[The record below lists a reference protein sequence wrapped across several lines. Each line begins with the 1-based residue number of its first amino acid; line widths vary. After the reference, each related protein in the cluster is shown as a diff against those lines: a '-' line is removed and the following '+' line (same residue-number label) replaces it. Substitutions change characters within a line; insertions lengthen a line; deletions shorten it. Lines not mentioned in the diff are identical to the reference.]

1 MSVRSMTGYARARR
15 SNNLGEVTAIAK
27 SVNHRAMDL
36 HAHVAA
42 ELEQYEPALRGVV
55 KKYLSRG
62 HVDLRVSFAPAHAIS
77 AAALNRP
84 LFEAYLKALEE
95 ARAEYGVESPA
106 DVNTALRIPG
116 MLAQP
121 MGEEDAPAELEQLVT
136 AAVEEALVALNV
148 FRAREGAE
156 ICVLLKGHNVDVRRD
171 AAEID
176 KLRKPAV
183 EHFHK
188 RLEERLAELLNGVS
202 SVSMDPQR
210 LAQEAAVL
218 ADRTDITEEIGRLQV
233 HSRELDALLD
243 KGGELGKKL
252 DFLMQEMNR
261 ETNTILSKTSGVGEL
276 GLKITAL
283 GLEIK
288 ANIERIREQVLNL
301 E

>member
-1 MSVRSMTGYARARR
+1 MSLRSMTGYARARQ
-15 SNNLGEVTAIAK
+15 SNDLGEVTAVVK

-36 HAHVAA
+36 HAHVPA

-55 KKYLSRG
+55 RKYLTRG

-95 ARAEYGVESPA
+95 ARSIYGVDGVK

-121 MGEEDAPAELEQLVT
+121 VGEADVPAELEQLVT
-136 AAVEEALVALNV
+136 STVEEALASLNA
-148 FRAREGAE
+148 FREREGAE
-156 ICVLLKGHNVDVRRD
+156 IRDLLKGHNVDVRRD
-171 AAEID
+171 AAEIE

-188 RLEERLAELLNGVS
+188 RLEERLAELLNGVA
-202 SVSMDPQR
+202 MDPQR
-210 LAQEAAVL
+210 LAQEAALL
-218 ADRTDITEEIGRLQV
+218 ADRSDITEEIGRLLV
-233 HSRELDALLD
+233 HSRELDVLLD

-276 GLKITAL
+276 GLKITGL

>member
-1 MSVRSMTGYARARR
+1 MSLRSMTGFARARR
-15 SNNLGEVTAIAK
+15 SNELGEVTATVK

-36 HAHVAA
+36 HAHLPG
-42 ELEQYEPALRGVV
+42 EFEQYEPALRGVV

-62 HVDLRVSFAPAHAIS
+62 HVDLRVHFAPAHAIS

-84 LFEAYLKALEE
+84 LFEAYLKALDE
-95 ARAEYGVESPA
+95 AERDYGVPGVK

-121 MGEEDAPAELEQLVT
+121 IGEDDAPAELEQLVT
-136 AAVEEALVALNV
+136 AAVEDALRLLNQ
-148 FRAREGAE
+148 FREREGTE
-156 ICVLLKGHNVDVRRD
+156 INGLLKDHNVAVRRD
-171 AAEID
+171 AAEIE

-188 RLEERLAELLNGVS
+188 RLEERLAELLNGVA
-202 SVSMDPQR
+202 MEPQR

-218 ADRTDITEEIGRLQV
+218 ADRSDITEEIGRLQV
-233 HSRELDALLD
+233 HSRELDVLLD
-243 KGGELGKKL
+243 QGGELGKKL

>member
-1 MSVRSMTGYARARR
+1 MSLRSMTGYARARR
-15 SNNLGEVTAIAK
+15 TNDLGEVTATVK
-27 SVNHRAMDL
+27 SVNHRALDL
-36 HAHVAA
+36 HAHVPG

-62 HVDLRVSFAPAHAIS
+62 HIDLRVNFAPAHAIS

-84 LFEAYLKALEE
+84 LFEAYLKALGE
-95 ARAEYGVESPA
+95 AERDYGVA
-106 DVNTALRIPG
+106 GVKDVNAALRIPG

-121 MGEEDAPAELEQLVT
+121 ISDDDTPAELEQLVIS
-136 AAVEEALVALNV
+136 AVEDALVALNV
-148 FRAREGAE
+148 FREREGAE
-156 ICVLLKGHNVDVRRD
+156 IRGLLKGHNVDVRRD
-171 AAEID
+171 AAEIER
-176 KLRKPAV
+176 LRMPAV

-188 RLEERLAELLNGVS
+188 RLVERLAELLNGVA
-202 SVSMDPQR
+202 MDPQR

-218 ADRTDITEEIGRLQV
+218 ADRSDITEEIGRLQV
-233 HSRELDALLD
+233 HSRELDVLLD

-276 GLKITAL
+276 GLKITGL

>member
-1 MSVRSMTGYARARR
+1 MSLRSMTGFARARR
-15 SNNLGEVTAIAK
+15 SNDLGEVTATVK

-36 HAHVAA
+36 HAHLPA
-42 ELEQYEPALRGVV
+42 EFDQYEPALRGVV

-84 LFEAYLKALEE
+84 LFEAYLQALDE
-95 ARAEYGVESPA
+95 AGREYGVQGA
-106 DVNTALRIPG
+106 CDINAALRIPG

-121 MGEEDAPAELEQLVT
+121 ISEDDAPAELEQLVT
-136 AAVEEALVALNV
+136 SAVEDALAALNL
-148 FRAREGAE
+148 FREREGAE
-156 ICVLLKGHNVDVRRD
+156 IRILLKGHNLDVRRD
-171 AAEID
+171 AAEIEQ
-176 KLRKPAV
+176 LRKPAV

-188 RLEERLAELLNGVS
+188 RLEERLAELLHGVA
-202 SVSMDPQR
+202 MEPQR
-210 LAQEAAVL
+210 LAQEAALL
-218 ADRTDITEEIGRLQV
+218 ADRSDITEEIGRLLV
-233 HSRELDALLD
+233 HSRELDVLLD

-288 ANIERIREQVLNL
+288 ANIERIREQVLNI